1 MSRTRAVLA
10 LSAVLLATSIVR
22 VASGDPS
29 VPYDLSGTPNQGV
42 RPTAVGLPR
51 VGEEGTLGAEDL
63 SVPLLQYHDS
73 GRYERDIAAV
83 ADEAGKY
90 LLAHTKDAAKPALV
104 LDVDETAL
112 SNWEQMKADDFG
124 YFTDGPCD
132 QLPKGPCGALAW
144 DATLRA
150 TAIAPTLR
158 LFKLARENGVS
169 VFFVTGRYEKEREV
183 TEQNLARAGYEGW
196 TKLYLRTEPVPSAKF
211 KSAQRAEIEAQG
223 YTIIVNVG
231 DQPSDLDGG
240 HAQKAFLLPN
250 PFYRVK

>member
-1 MSRTRAVLA
+1 MPAFVRAVSPLLLA
-10 LSAVLLATSIVR
+10 LQLQACATAPQRAATTPANLGLLKTELV
-22 VASGDPS
+22 
-29 VPYDLSGTPNQGV
+29 
-42 RPTAVGLPR
+42 
-51 VGEEGTLGAEDL
+51 E
-63 SVPLLQYHDS
+63 YHDS

-83 ADEAGKY
+83 ADEAGQY
-90 LLAHTKDAAKPALV
+90 LLAHARGAAKPALV

-150 TAIAPTLR
+150 PAIAPTLR
-158 LFKLARENGVS
+158 LFQLARENGVA
-169 VFFVTGRYEKEREV
+169 VFFITGRYEKEREV
-183 TEQNLARAGYEGW
+183 TEKNLARVGYEGW
-196 TKLYLRTEPVPSAKF
+196 TKLYLRAEPMPSAKY

-223 YTIIVNVG
+223 YTIIANVG
-231 DQPSDLDGG
+231 DQPSDLAGG

-250 PFYRVK
+250 PFYRVP